1 MTVLCNIG
9 DNILYHSGLHFKE
22 ARPILG
28 WSNSDLM
35 GTNIQ
40 TKSRILS
47 GATTNVDF
55 MVLFQSIQVEIT
67 VS

>member
-9 DNILYHSGLHFKE
+9 DNILYHGGLHFKE

-47 GATTNVDF
+47 GATNVDF

>member
-9 DNILYHSGLHFKE
+9 DNVLYQGGLLFKE

-35 GTNIQ
+35 GKNIQ
-40 TKSRILS
+40 TKSRILI
-47 GATTNVDF
+47 GATTTV
-55 MVLFQSIQVEIT
+55 VLFQSVKVETT